1 MVQSLSPRQ
10 LFKRCREGRPFVLI
24 DARNKTYSKELS
36 FPVEMLSIEEGIN
49 DKRIVNKELEVILL
63 GEDEASSLDQG
74 TTLEQQLD
82 IEMYYVKGGMKDW
95 AMYIESVQ
103 VGELTDGG
111 EVYQFIRPSTGHLS
125 YMIISEAEILLLNPD
140 MWIQPYL
147 DFVEDKAFT
156 FRHIVDTCLHDTHI
170 SGGPTLAEEVEET
183 YWLPPT
189 KEEISFSYE
198 PISNNH
204 VPEVGNTNIPIEI
217 SQSDHFVTFI
227 VDQKYIFT
235 SNEEAT
241 SYEGEGTILSDRMLS
256 YKELNKKGWVSAT
269 KQETKVDHVVH
280 SERIQEVNK
289 GQIKVT
295 NEEIFMLEYGG

>member
-1 MVQSLSPRQ
+1 MAQSLSPRQ
-10 LFKRCREGRPFVLI
+10 LYKRCREGQLFVLI
-24 DARNKTYSKELS
+24 DGRNKTYSKELS
-36 FPVEMLSIEEGIN
+36 FPVEMLRIEEDFN
-49 DKRIVNKELEVILL
+49 DKRIMNEELEAILL
-63 GEDEASSLDQG
+63 GEDEESSLDQV
-74 TTLEQQLD
+74 TTLEQQLG
-82 IEMYYVKGGMKDW
+82 IEMYYVKGGMKEW

-140 MWIQPYL
+140 VWIQPYL

-183 YWLPPT
+183 YWLPHT
-189 KEEISFSYE
+189 KENISFSYE
-198 PISNNH
+198 PISNSH
-204 VPEVGNTNIPIEI
+204 VPEVGNTNIPIKI
-217 SQSDHFVTFI
+217 SQSDRFVTFI
-227 VDQKYIFT
+227 VDQHYIFT

-241 SYEGEGTILSDRMLS
+241 SYDGKGTILSDRMLS
-256 YKELNKKGWVSAT
+256 YKQLNKKGWVSAPWQQT
-269 KQETKVDHVVH
+269 MVNHVVH
-280 SERIQEVNK
+280 SEKIQTVNK

-295 NEEIFMLEYGG
+295 NEEIFMLEYGC